1 MFLILL
7 LLLMLLQLQP
17 LLLSFVPRSFADLH
31 MTRIDLA
38 MLP

>member
-7 LLLMLLQLQP
+7 LMMLLQLQQ
-17 LLLSFVPRSFADLH
+17 LLSFVPRSFADLH
-31 MTRIDLA
+31 MTRIDLS

>member
-7 LLLMLLQLQP
+7 LLMLLLQQ
-17 LLLSFVPRSFADLH
+17 LLSFVPRSFADLH

>member
-7 LLLMLLQLQP
+7 LSLSLQLKQ